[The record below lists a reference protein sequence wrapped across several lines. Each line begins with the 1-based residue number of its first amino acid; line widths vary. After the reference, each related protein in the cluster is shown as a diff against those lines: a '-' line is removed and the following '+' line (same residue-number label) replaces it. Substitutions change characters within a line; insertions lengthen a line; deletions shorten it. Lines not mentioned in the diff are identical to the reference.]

1 MKLTIVIPDEMK
13 QRLDRHIA
21 RRFGEKKPRAVS
33 LVIREALND
42 FLSRKEKLE
51 GETSQQPLE
60 PAVKAG

>member
-21 RRFGEKKPRAVS
+21 RRFGEEKSRAVS

-42 FLSRKEKLE
+42 FLSKEEKLE
-51 GETSQQPLE
+51 EETSRQPLKT
-60 PAVKAG
+60 VAG